1 MGKFNEPVSDSHI
14 VKKPLSKEHLTIV
27 KKWLQSDHLPNKGN
41 ILVPCTGGAETTLI
55 QYMLAKYYEDNNNVN
70 IYGYTLNV
78 FEPPAELHTQM
89 EDEYNPFMNAY
100 EGSALLYRI
109 MEKTTKKIDHI
120 VRYFTVDEVLAV
132 KESQNY
138 DRIFNVPRDFDI
150 PLAKSLIEKLNIDV
164 WFTGRNRM
172 YTTEQIRNTVMHLE
186 QDHKSLEHADTH
198 LFNKIDIPVVT
209 EAEGYK
215 VIRPFLELQKHEVF
229 AIYKELGIMDLL
241 LRTVSCPHINPGV
254 GCHGS
259 CQYMLSLKDKT
270 WKSNCM
276 ERLTAE
282 TLFGISSKGTPESFK
297 EKYGISPNWHQD

>member
-1 MGKFNEPVSDSHI
+1 MKYNEPVSDSHI
-14 VKKPLSKEHLTIV
+14 VKEPLSKEHLNIV
-27 KKWLQSDHLPNKGN
+27 KRWLQADELPNKGN

-109 MEKTTKKIDHI
+109 MEKTTKKINHI

-132 KESQNY
+132 KREKNY

-150 PLAKSLIEKLNIDV
+150 PMAEDLVEKLNCSV
-164 WFTGRNRM
+164 WYTGRNKM
-172 YTTEQIRNTVMHLE
+172 YTTEQIRNTVLHLE
-186 QDHKSLEHADTH
+186 QDHNGLKSADTH

-209 EAEGYK
+209 QRDGYK

-229 AIYKELGIMDLL
+229 KIYEELDILDLL
-241 LRTVSCPHINPGV
+241 KKTVSCPHINPGT
-254 GCHGS
+254 GCHGN

-270 WKSNCM
+270 WKSNCF

-282 TLFGISSKGTPESFK
+282 TL
-297 EKYGISPNWHQD
+297 YGISKKCTPEEFKKEYGISADWHKD